1 MEWRIRLRLKQTEIK
16 RIGLYPYSAGSSIRV
31 ELLVHYPKS
40 CNYQL
45 SGKTKTTAEDV
56 MAPDLKENLS
66 NTTTWGRALFMI
78 LFAIIYSVAEVVIGA
93 VVVIQFF
100 FVLFSGATNHRLLR
114 FGSELSRFIYQVF
127 LYLTYNREDKPF
139 PFADWPSDKGDQESG
154 GEIQAQDSEDE
165 HTKV

>member
-1 MEWRIRLRLKQTEIK
+1 
-16 RIGLYPYSAGSSIRV
+16 
-31 ELLVHYPKS
+31 
-40 CNYQL
+40 
-45 SGKTKTTAEDV
+45 
-56 MAPDLKENLS
+56 MAPDLKENFS

-100 FVLFSGATNHRLLR
+100 FVLFSGATNPRLLR
-114 FGSELSRFIYQVF
+114 FGSQLSRFIYQVF

-139 PFADWPSDKGDQESG
+139 PFADWPSDEGDEESG
-154 GEIQAQDSEDE
+154 GENQAQDSDDE